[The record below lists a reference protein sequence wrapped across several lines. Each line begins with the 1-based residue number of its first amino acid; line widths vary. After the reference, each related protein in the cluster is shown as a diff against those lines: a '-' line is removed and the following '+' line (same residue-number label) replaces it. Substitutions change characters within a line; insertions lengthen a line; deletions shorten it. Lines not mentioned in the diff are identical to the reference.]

1 MDFIKALNWE
11 QLGIA
16 STPIAFLLAYVMQ
29 LLRDR
34 KEIQNDIRIEREY
47 VRSLTAVQHSQ
58 SQKTL
63 EALIRLET
71 TIRAWHNL

>member
-16 STPIAFLLAYVMQ
+16 STPIAFLIAYVMQ

-34 KEIQNDIRIEREY
+34 KEIRDDLRTERDY
-47 VRSLTAVQHSQ
+47 ARALTETCHTQ

>member
-11 QLGIA
+11 QLGHTG
-16 STPIAFLLAYVMQ
+16 TPIAFLIAYVMQ

-34 KEIQNDIRIEREY
+34 KEMQGDLRTERDY
-47 VRSLTAVQHSQ
+47 ARALTETYHTQ